1 MMDECREVYNY
12 YMSSVFIAVCLSSVW
27 LARYQEIYNL
37 ESGPFNAPKVSRL
50 DQKLHRA
57 ATIDIS
63 GLGPVSVSCVPHNA
77 ECFISLVIVNFSPP
91 EQKVDGGG

>member
-50 DQKLHRA
+50 DQKLHWVA
-57 ATIDIS
+57 I
-63 GLGPVSVSCVPHNA
+63 VCVMVSCVPHNV
-77 ECFISLVIVNFSPP
+77 EGLYLW
-91 EQKVDGGG
+91 